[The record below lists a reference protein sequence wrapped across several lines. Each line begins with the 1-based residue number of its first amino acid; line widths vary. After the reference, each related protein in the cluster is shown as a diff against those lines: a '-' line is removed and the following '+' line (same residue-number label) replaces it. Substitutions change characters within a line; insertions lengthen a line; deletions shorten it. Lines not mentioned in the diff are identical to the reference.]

1 MAEWL
6 STIEDAI
13 QREGRME
20 ALLLRGSRSFRSIVH
35 RSQVRRMARENR
47 DHSRILRRHL
57 RELLG
62 GPKGPGRT
70 PRRIQPLGLM
80 KPTEA
85 LEEALSFKTEL
96 ADFYESCVETIEDR
110 YLRIFVQILIRCE
123 REDRK
128 LLLAMI
134 EAEEQ
139 GLVPVGADEY
149 EADQEEAGNRTEA
162 A

>member
-1 MAEWL
+1 MLDWM

-13 QREGRME
+13 DREGRME

-57 RELLG
+57 REIMG

-80 KPTEA
+80 RPVEA
-85 LEEALSFKTEL
+85 LEQALEYQTEL
-96 ADFYESCVETIEDR
+96 AEYYESFVETIEDR
-110 YLRIFVQILIRCE
+110 YLRIFVQILARCE
-123 REDRK
+123 REDRR
-128 LLLAMI
+128 LLQSMI

-139 GLVPVGADEY
+139 GLVPVGADEF
-149 EADQEEAGNRTEA
+149 EADREDDERTEA